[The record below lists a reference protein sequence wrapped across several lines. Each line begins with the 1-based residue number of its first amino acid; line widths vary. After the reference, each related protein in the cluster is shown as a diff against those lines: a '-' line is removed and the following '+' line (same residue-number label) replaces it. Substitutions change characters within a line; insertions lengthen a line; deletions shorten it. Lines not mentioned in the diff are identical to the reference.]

1 LLLENTGKS
10 MNALKTRTLRL
21 LIALT
26 VSTLSFAQ
34 DAHFSQYYANPIYLN
49 PAFAGLDRCPTV
61 HTNYRNQYPELG
73 VYQTYSAS
81 YDQYVDKLNGGVAL
95 MAMRDDAGNG
105 ALNLTEV
112 SAVYSYHL
120 EVNRKFSLLS
130 GFQATFRQRALDW
143 GQFTFPDM
151 IDPFYG
157 FVLPTNEVAPGNN
170 FNNHLDLSF
179 GMLGFTDKWY
189 IGVVGHHLTEPNE
202 AFLSQSKLPLKLTA
216 HAGAN
221 IPIGRKR
228 LHNSLQSYVVPN
240 VVYQQQ
246 GSASQLTAGVSF
258 ARGPL
263 AGGLAVRQGSFN
275 PDAVIFILGIT
286 PPDLPWTFGYSYD
299 YTISD
304 LTNTLGGSHEVS
316 LGYKLPCRTRTSK
329 IRALKCPKF

>member
-1 LLLENTGKS
+1 
-10 MNALKTRTLRL
+10 MNALKKRTLSL
-21 LIALT
+21 LIGLT
-26 VSTLSFAQ
+26 FSTLGVAQ

-49 PAFAGLDRCPTV
+49 PAFAGLERCPTV
-61 HTNYRNQYPELG
+61 HSNYRNQYPELG

-81 YDQYVDKLNGGVAL
+81 YDQYVDKLNGGVAI
-95 MAMRDDAGNG
+95 MALKDDAGNG

-112 SAVYSYHL
+112 SAIYSYHL
-120 EVNRKFSLLS
+120 EVNRNFNLLS
-130 GFQATFRQRALDW
+130 GFQATFRQRSLDW

-157 FVLPTNEVAPGNN
+157 FVLPTSEVAPGNN

-179 GMLGFTDKWY
+179 GMLGFTDRWY

-202 AFLSQSKLPLKLTA
+202 AFLSQSRLPLKLTA
-216 HAGAN
+216 PAGAN

-228 LHNSLQSYVVPN
+228 LHNSLQSYIVPN

-263 AGGLAVRQGSFN
+263 AGGLALRQGSFN
-275 PDAVIFILGIT
+275 PDAIIFILGIT

-316 LGYKLPCRTRTSK
+316 LGYKFPCRTRSSK
-329 IRALKCPKF
+329 LKPLKCPKF

>member
-1 LLLENTGKS
+1 MK
-10 MNALKTRTLRL
+10 
-21 LIALT
+21 ALT
-26 VSTLSFAQ
+26 TRILTLAFGLMFSTLATAQ

-61 HTNYRNQYPELG
+61 HSNYRNQYPQLG

-95 MAMRDDAGNG
+95 MAMKDDAGNG

-112 SAVYSYHL
+112 SGVYSYHL
-120 EVNRKFSLLS
+120 EVNRHFTLLS
-130 GFQATFRQRALDW
+130 GFQATYRQRSVNW
-143 GQFTFPDM
+143 NEFTFPDM

-157 FVLPTNEVAPGNN
+157 FVLPTQERTPDNQ

-179 GMLGFTDKWY
+179 GMLGFTDRWY

-202 AFLSQSKLPLKLTA
+202 AFLSESRLPLKLTA

-240 VVYQQQ
+240 VVYQTQ
-246 GSASQLTAGVSF
+246 GPASQLTAGVSF

-263 AGGLAVRQGSFN
+263 AGGLALRQGSFN

-304 LTNTLGGSHEVS
+304 LTNVLGGAHEVS
-316 LGYKLPCRTRTSK
+316 LGYKFPCRSRASK
-329 IRALKCPKF
+329 LKPLKCPKF

>member
-1 LLLENTGKS
+1 MK
-10 MNALKTRTLRL
+10 ALKQRIFTLIIGL
-21 LIALT
+21 AIST
-26 VSTLSFAQ
+26 VAMAQ

-95 MAMRDDAGNG
+95 MAVRDDAGNG

-120 EVNRKFSLLS
+120 EVNRDFTLLS
-130 GFQATFRQRALDW
+130 GFQATFRQRTLDW

-157 FVLPTNEVAPGNN
+157 FVLPTNEVPPGNN

-179 GMLGFTDKWY
+179 GMLGFTDRWY

-202 AFLSQSKLPLKLTA
+202 AFLSQSRLPLKLTA

-221 IPIGRKR
+221 IPLGRKR
-228 LHNSLQSYVVPN
+228 LHNSLQSYIVPN

-263 AGGLAVRQGSFN
+263 AGGLALRQGSFN

-286 PPDLPWTFGYSYD
+286 PQDLPWTFGYSYD

-316 LGYKLPCRTRTSK
+316 LGYKLPCRTRASK
-329 IRALKCPKF
+329 LKALKCPKF

>member
-1 LLLENTGKS
+1 LLLENICKS
-10 MNALKTRTLRL
+10 MNALKTRTLS
-21 LIALT
+21 LIIGLT
-26 VSTLSFAQ
+26 ISTLGVAQ

-49 PAFAGLDRCPTV
+49 PAFAGLERCPTV
-61 HTNYRNQYPELG
+61 HSNYRNQYPELG

-81 YDQYVDKLNGGVAL
+81 YDQYVDKLNGGVAI
-95 MAMRDDAGNG
+95 MALKDDAGNG

-112 SAVYSYHL
+112 SAIYSYHL
-120 EVNRKFSLLS
+120 EVNRNFNLLT
-130 GFQATFRQRALDW
+130 GFQATFRQRSLDW

-179 GMLGFTDKWY
+179 GMLGFTDRWY

-202 AFLSQSKLPLKLTA
+202 AFLSQSRLPLKLTA

-221 IPIGRKR
+221 IPLGRKR
-228 LHNSLQSYVVPN
+228 LHNSLQSYIVPN

-263 AGGLAVRQGSFN
+263 AGGLALRQGSFN
-275 PDAVIFILGIT
+275 PDAIIFILGIT

-316 LGYKLPCRTRTSK
+316 LGYKFPCRTRSSK
-329 IRALKCPKF
+329 LKPLKCPKF

>member
-1 LLLENTGKS
+1 
-10 MNALKTRTLRL
+10 MNALKQRIFFACT
-21 LIALT
+21 ALMMS
-26 VSTLSFAQ
+26 VLSFAQ

-49 PAFAGLDRCPTV
+49 PAFAGLERCPTV

-95 MAMRDDAGNG
+95 MTLRDDAGNG

-120 EVNRKFSLLS
+120 EVNRKFTLLS
-130 GFQATFRQRALDW
+130 GFQATFRQRTLDW

-157 FVLPTNEVAPGNN
+157 FVLPTQEVQPGNN

-202 AFLSQSKLPLKLTA
+202 AFLSQSRLPIKLTA

-221 IPIGRKR
+221 LPLGRKR
-228 LHNSLQSYVVPN
+228 LHNSLQSYLVPN
-240 VVYQQQ
+240 VVY
-246 GSASQLTAGVSF
+246 
-258 ARGPL
+258 
-263 AGGLAVRQGSFN
+263 QGSFN

-286 PPDLPWTFGYSYD
+286 PPDVPWTFGYSYD

-316 LGYKLPCRTRTSK
+316 LGYKFPCRVRSSK
-329 IRALKCPKF
+329 LKALKCPKF

>member
-1 LLLENTGKS
+1 LLLENIGLS
-10 MNALKTRTLRL
+10 MNALKSRILTLA
-21 LIALT
+21 IGLT
-26 VSTLSFAQ
+26 ASTLGFAQ

-49 PAFAGLDRCPTV
+49 PAFAGLERCPTV

-81 YDQYVDKLNGGVAL
+81 YDQYVDKLNGGVAV
-95 MAMRDDAGNG
+95 MALRDDAGNG

-112 SAVYSYHL
+112 SGVYSYHL
-120 EVNRKFSLLS
+120 EVNRKFTLLS
-130 GFQATFRQRALDW
+130 GFQATFRQRSLDW

-179 GMLGFTDKWY
+179 GMLGFTERWY

-202 AFLSQSKLPLKLTA
+202 AFLSQSRLPLKLTA

-221 IPIGRKR
+221 IPLGRKR
-228 LHNSLQSYVVPN
+228 LHNSLQSYLVPN

-246 GSASQLTAGVSF
+246 GPASQLTAGLSF
-258 ARGPL
+258 ARGPI
-263 AGGLAVRQGSFN
+263 AGGLALRQGSFN

-286 PPDLPWTFGYSYD
+286 PPDLPWTFGYSYR
-299 YTISD
+299 
-304 LTNTLGGSHEVS
+304 SHRHRRKPRLE
-316 LGYKLPCRTRTSK
+316 R
-329 IRALKCPKF
+329 

>member
-1 LLLENTGKS
+1 
-10 MNALKTRTLRL
+10 MNALKSRILTAA
-21 LIALT
+21 IALT
-26 VSTLSFAQ
+26 ASTLSFAQ

-81 YDQYVDKLNGGVAL
+81 YDQYVDKINGGVAL
-95 MAMRDDAGNG
+95 MALRDDAGNG

-112 SAVYSYHL
+112 SGVYSYHL
-120 EVNRKFSLLS
+120 EVNRHFTLLS
-130 GFQATFRQRALDW
+130 GFQATFRQRTLDW

-157 FVLPTNEVAPGNN
+157 FVLPTSEVPPGNN

-179 GMLGFTDKWY
+179 GMLGFTDRWY

-202 AFLSQSKLPLKLTA
+202 AFLSQSRLPLKITA

-221 IPIGRKR
+221 IPLGRKR
-228 LHNSLQSYVVPN
+228 LHNSLQSYIVPN

-246 GSASQLTAGVSF
+246 GPASQLTAGVSF
-258 ARGPL
+258 ARGTL
-263 AGGLAVRQGSFN
+263 AGGLALRQGSFN
-275 PDAVIFILGIT
+275 PDAIIFIMGIT

-304 LTNTLGGSHEVS
+304 LTNTLGGAHEVS
-316 LGYKLPCRTRTSK
+316 LGYKFPCRTRKSK
-329 IRALKCPKF
+329 LQPLKCPKF

>member
-1 LLLENTGKS
+1 MNTLKS
-10 MNALKTRTLRL
+10 RIIITCTALIL
-21 LIALT
+21 
-26 VSTLSFAQ
+26 STLGFSQ

-61 HTNYRNQYPELG
+61 HTNYRNQYPALG
-73 VYQTYSAS
+73 VYQTYSAT
-81 YDQYVDKLNGGVAL
+81 YDQYVDRVNGGVGL
-95 MAMRDDAGNG
+95 MALRDDAGNG
-105 ALNLTEV
+105 ALTLTEV
-112 SAVYSYHL
+112 SGVYSYHL
-120 EVNRKFSLLS
+120 EVNKSFTLLS
-130 GFQATFRQRALDW
+130 GFQATFRQRSLDW
-143 GQFTFPDM
+143 GNFTFPDM

-157 FVLPTNEVAPGNN
+157 FVLPTGETPPSNN

-189 IGVVGHHLTEPNE
+189 VGIVGHHLTEPNE
-202 AFLSQSKLPLKLTA
+202 AFLSQSRLPLKLTA

-228 LHNSLQSYVVPN
+228 LYNSLQSYIVPN
-240 VVYQQQ
+240 VVYQMQ

-286 PPDLPWTFGYSYD
+286 PPDVPWTFGYSYD

-316 LGYKLPCRTRTSK
+316 LGYKFPCRVKTSK
-329 IRALKCPKF
+329 LKPLKCPKF

>member
-1 LLLENTGKS
+1 
-10 MNALKTRTLRL
+10 MNALKTRTLS
-21 LIALT
+21 LIIGLT
-26 VSTLSFAQ
+26 ISTLSVAQ

-49 PAFAGLDRCPTV
+49 PAFAGLERCPTV
-61 HTNYRNQYPELG
+61 HSNYRNQYPELG

-81 YDQYVDKLNGGVAL
+81 YDQYVDKLNGGVAI
-95 MAMRDDAGNG
+95 MALKDDAGNG

-112 SAVYSYHL
+112 SAIYSYHL
-120 EVNRKFSLLS
+120 EVNRNFNLLT
-130 GFQATFRQRALDW
+130 GFQATFRQRSLDW

-179 GMLGFTDKWY
+179 GMLGFTDRWY

-202 AFLSQSKLPLKLTA
+202 AFLSQSRLPLKLTA

-228 LHNSLQSYVVPN
+228 LHNSLQSYIVPN

-263 AGGLAVRQGSFN
+263 AGGLALRQGSFN
-275 PDAVIFILGIT
+275 PDAIIFILGIT
-286 PPDLPWTFGYSYD
+286 
-299 YTISD
+299 
-304 LTNTLGGSHEVS
+304 
-316 LGYKLPCRTRTSK
+316 
-329 IRALKCPKF
+329 